1 MRLLVTILS
10 RQTVVQAS
18 LIREAAPDVIIF
30 VSTVMAAEN
39 DWHRNIPMLVK
50 RENGEDIKY
59 LNVFIEKNMNLGDI
73 IEMLRRHVGSV
84 VSEYGIT
91 EICCDASCGKGIHR
105 ILFAEYL
112 KRFSEKHDLDF
123 FLVYFD
129 LDTRQINRIA
139 VREQAFREYRSSV
152 SIDWHLKERLTL
164 YGAELTDFLTI
175 YDAGKNYFAENAEQF
190 EELYTNLCNSM
201 NLRAFFSSYD
211 NMKTII
217 DLKNELHE
225 FMVKNNREEQI
236 DKFLQRIF
244 GVMPHLRPEI
254 NDAKNDIRRK
264 ITSFFDEMSSRKE
277 LRSFSD
283 SFDFR
288 TTLASY
294 QKRFNAEMPDAVI
307 EKILP
312 LAGEIDKADLK
323 SDVQHFLDVLFSKI
337 SEKITSLADVQNVEV
352 TAAVFNRFKQK
363 YVREIE
369 RESTLN
375 TRSQISIIFEK
386 LISYAVYRAIEKYP
400 LLKESIASVYQNVK
414 LSGKASSL
422 IEIDTLVVFRNGY
435 LHILEAKSSHVSN
448 KDLNSR
454 ILVMKKYL
462 GESVGMDIVFPFTA
476 RDIELFKEKND
487 PFIRKFYSKGLKSA
501 AGWGT
506 FFATTDKEITPIDK
520 IAGRLLDLAAKY
532 S

>member
-39 DWHRNIPMLVK
+39 DWHRNIPMLIK
-50 RENGEDIKY
+50 RENGEIKY
-59 LNVFIEKNMNLGDI
+59 LNVFIEKNMNLGAI
-73 IEMLRRHVGSV
+73 LEMLQRHVGSV
-84 VSEYGIT
+84 VTQYGIT

-112 KRFSEKHDLDF
+112 KRFSEKHEIDF
-123 FLVYFD
+123 SLVYFD

-139 VREQAFREYRSSV
+139 VKDQAFHEYRSSV

-175 YDAGKNYFAENAEQF
+175 YDAGKNYFAETAEQF
-190 EELYTNLCNSM
+190 EELYENLCNSM

-211 NMKTII
+211 NMKSII
-217 DLKNELHE
+217 DLKSELHE

-254 NDAKNDIRRK
+254 NDAKNEIRRK
-264 ITSFFDEMSSRKE
+264 LTAFFDEMSSRKE

-288 TTLASY
+288 TTLASC
-294 QKRFNAEMPDAVI
+294 QKRFNAEMPEIVI
-307 EKILP
+307 GKILP
-312 LAGEIDKADLK
+312 LAGEVDKADLK

-337 SEKITSLADVQNVEV
+337 SEKITTLADVQNVEV

-400 LLKESIASVYQNVK
+400 LLILSSFFSVF
-414 LSGKASSL
+414 SE
-422 IEIDTLVVFRNGY
+422 EI
-435 LHILEAKSSHVSN
+435 
-448 KDLNSR
+448 
-454 ILVMKKYL
+454 
-462 GESVGMDIVFPFTA
+462 
-476 RDIELFKEKND
+476 
-487 PFIRKFYSKGLKSA
+487 
-501 AGWGT
+501 
-506 FFATTDKEITPIDK
+506 
-520 IAGRLLDLAAKY
+520 
-532 S
+532 

>member
-1 MRLLVTILS
+1 MKLLVTILS

-18 LIREAAPDVIIF
+18 LIREAAPDFIIF
-30 VSTVMAAEN
+30 VSTQMAAEN
-39 DWHRNIPMLVK
+39 DWHKNIPILVK
-50 RENGEDIKY
+50 RADGEDIKY
-59 LNVFIEKNMNLGDI
+59 LNVFIEKNMNLGEI
-73 IEMLRRHVGSV
+73 IEMLKRHVRSV
-84 VSEYGIT
+84 FDEYVIT
-91 EICCDASCGKGIHR
+91 EIYCDASCGKGIHR
-105 ILFAEYL
+105 IVFAEYL
-112 KRFSEKHDLDF
+112 KRFSEKQDLDF

-129 LDTRQINRIA
+129 LDTRRINRIA
-139 VREQAFREYRSSV
+139 IKDQSFREYRSSV

-175 YDAGKNYFAENAEQF
+175 YDGKTNYFSENGEQF
-190 EELYTNLCNSM
+190 EELYTNLCSSM

-217 DLKNELHE
+217 DLKGELHD
-225 FMVKNNREEQI
+225 FMMKNFREEQI

-254 NDAKNDIRRK
+254 NEAKNEIRAK
-264 ITSFFDEMSSRKE
+264 LTYFFNEISHKNE

-288 TTLASY
+288 TALASF
-294 QKRFNAEMPDAVI
+294 QKKFNAEMPDAVI
-307 EKILP
+307 RKILP
-312 LAGEIDKADLK
+312 LAGETDKSDLR

-337 SEKITSLADVQNVEV
+337 AEKTTSLADVKNMEV

-363 YVREIE
+363 YVKEIE

-375 TRSQISIIFEK
+375 TRSQISVIFEK
-386 LISYAVYRAIEKYP
+386 LISYAVRRAIEKYP
-400 LLKESIASVYQNVK
+400 LLKESIASVFQNVK

-422 IEIDTLVVFRNGY
+422 IEIDTLVVFKNGY
-435 LHILEAKSSHVSN
+435 LHILEAKSSHTSN

-476 RDIELFKEKND
+476 HDIKMFSEKND
-487 PFIRKFYSKGLKSA
+487 PFIRKFYTKGLKSA
-501 AGWGT
+501 AGWST
-506 FFATTDKEITPIDK
+506 FFTTTDKTVTPIDK
-520 IAGRLLDLAAKY
+520 IAERLLELVSKY
-532 S
+532 N

>member
-1 MRLLVTILS
+1 MRVLVTILS

-18 LIREAAPDVIIF
+18 LIREASPDVIIF

-50 RENGEDIKY
+50 RENGEEIKY
-59 LNVFIEKNMNLGDI
+59 INVFIEKNMNLGEI
-73 IEMLRRHVGSV
+73 IEMLKRHVRNV
-84 VSEYGIT
+84 ADEYGIT
-91 EICCDASCGKGIHR
+91 EIFCDASCGKGIHR
-105 ILFAEYL
+105 VVFAEYL
-112 KRFSEKHDLDF
+112 KRFSEKHGLDF

-139 VREQAFREYRSSV
+139 VKDLAFREYRSSV

-164 YGAELTDFLTI
+164 YGAELTDLLTI
-175 YDAGKNYFAENAEQF
+175 YDGKTNYFAENAEQF

-217 DLKNELHE
+217 DLKNELHD
-225 FMVKNNREEQI
+225 FMVKNFREEQI

-254 NDAKNDIRRK
+254 NGAKEGIRQK
-264 ITSFFDEMSSRKE
+264 LTAFFDEMSSRKE

-288 TTLASY
+288 TNLASY
-294 QKRFNAEMPDAVI
+294 QKKFNAEMPDTVI
-307 EKILP
+307 GKILP
-312 LAGEIDKADLK
+312 LAGEVDKADLK

-337 SEKITSLADVQNVEV
+337 SEKITTLADVQNIEV
-352 TAAVFNRFKQK
+352 SSAVFNRFKQK

-375 TRSQISIIFEK
+375 TRSQISVIFEK
-386 LISYAVYRAIEKYP
+386 LISYAVFRAIEKYP
-400 LLKESIASVYQNVK
+400 LLKESIASVFQPPLLISLVMSAMVIW
-414 LSGKASSL
+414 LSS
-422 IEIDTLVVFRNGY
+422 
-435 LHILEAKSSHVSN
+435 SSHCGS
-448 KDLNSR
+448 S
-454 ILVMKKYL
+454 
-462 GESVGMDIVFPFTA
+462 
-476 RDIELFKEKND
+476 
-487 PFIRKFYSKGLKSA
+487 
-501 AGWGT
+501 
-506 FFATTDKEITPIDK
+506 
-520 IAGRLLDLAAKY
+520 
-532 S
+532 

>member
-1 MRLLVTILS
+1 MKLLVTILS

-30 VSTVMAAEN
+30 VSTVMAQEN
-39 DWHRNIPMLVK
+39 DWHKNIPVLVK
-50 RENGEDIKY
+50 RADGEDIKY
-59 LNVFIEKNMNLGDI
+59 VNVFIEKNMNLGEI
-73 IEMLRRHVGSV
+73 IEMLKRRVRSV
-84 VSEYGIT
+84 FDEYGIT
-91 EICCDASCGKGIHR
+91 EIYCDASCGKGIHR
-105 ILFAEYL
+105 IVFAEYL
-112 KRFSEKHDLDF
+112 KRFSEKQDLDF

-129 LDTRQINRIA
+129 LDTRQINKIA
-139 VREQAFREYRSSV
+139 IKEQAFREYKSSV

-175 YDAGKNYFAENAEQF
+175 YDGKTNYFAENSEQF

-217 DLKNELHE
+217 DLKGELHD
-225 FMVKNNREEQI
+225 FMVKNFRDEQI

-254 NDAKNDIRRK
+254 NEAKNEIRVK
-264 ITSFFDEMSSRKE
+264 LTDFFNEMGHRKE
-277 LRSFSD
+277 LQTFSD

-288 TTLASY
+288 TTLASC
-294 QKRFNAEMPDAVI
+294 QKKFNAEMPDAVI
-307 EKILP
+307 RKILP
-312 LAGEIDKADLK
+312 LAGEVDKADLR

-337 SEKITSLADVQNVEV
+337 SEKTTSLADVKSMDV

-363 YVREIE
+363 YVKEIE

-386 LISYAVYRAIEKYP
+386 IISYTVCRAMEKYP
-400 LLKESIASVYQNVK
+400 LLKESIASVFQNVK

-422 IEIDTLVVFRNGY
+422 IEIDTLVVFKNGY

-520 IAGRLLDLAAKY
+520 IAGRLLDLAVKY

>member
-30 VSTVMAAEN
+30 VSTVMAQEN
-39 DWHRNIPMLVK
+39 DWHKNIPVLVK
-50 RENGEDIKY
+50 RTNGEDIKY
-59 LNVFIEKNMNLGDI
+59 VNVFIEKNMNLGAI
-73 IEMLRRHVGSV
+73 IEMLKRHVRNV
-84 VSEYGIT
+84 FDEYGIT
-91 EICCDASCGKGIHR
+91 EIYCDASCGKGIHR
-105 ILFAEYL
+105 IVFAEYL
-112 KRFSEKHDLDF
+112 KRFAEKQDLDF

-129 LDTRQINRIA
+129 LDTRQINKIA
-139 VREQAFREYRSSV
+139 IKEQSFREYRSSV

-175 YDAGKNYFAENAEQF
+175 YDGRKNYFAENADQF

-217 DLKNELHE
+217 DLKGELHD
-225 FMVKNNREEQI
+225 FMMKNFRDEQI

-254 NDAKNDIRRK
+254 NEAKNEIRAK
-264 ITSFFDEMSSRKE
+264 LTVFFNEMSRRRE
-277 LRSFSD
+277 LQTFSD

-288 TTLASY
+288 TTLAGC
-294 QKRFNAEMPDAVI
+294 QKKFNAEMPDAVI
-307 EKILP
+307 RKILP
-312 LAGEIDKADLK
+312 LAGEVDKADLR

-337 SEKITSLADVQNVEV
+337 SEKTTSLADVKSMDV

-363 YVREIE
+363 YVKEIE

-375 TRSQISIIFEK
+375 TRSQISVIFEK
-386 LISYAVYRAIEKYP
+386 IISYAVCRAMEKYP
-400 LLKESIASVYQNVK
+400 LLKESIASVFQNVK

-422 IEIDTLVVFRNGY
+422 IEIDTLVVFKNGY

-462 GESVGMDIVFPFTA
+462 GESVGMDIVFPFTEH
-476 RDIELFKEKND
+476 DIRMFMEKND

-506 FFATTDKEITPIDK
+506 FFATTDKTVTPIDR
-520 IAGRLLDLAAKY
+520 IAERLRDLAMMY